1 MKKLVTTRYWALGAG
16 VALLAACGGG
26 GGEAPVQAPPVVTGT
41 DIPVSA
47 TTSSEGAFT
56 FVNSVASATDN
67 MAEPLV
73 VGDATLASS
82 ETDEPDA
89 SI

>member
-1 MKKLVTTRYWALGAG
+1 MKSLVRNRFWALGAG

-26 GGEAPVQAPPVVTGT
+26 GGDSSTPVDPVVSGT

-47 TTSSEGAFT
+47 TSSAAGAFT
-56 FVNSVASATDN
+56 FVNSVASASDN
-67 MAEPLV
+67 TAEPLV
-73 VGDATLASS
+73 VGDATLATS

>member
-1 MKKLVTTRYWALGAG
+1 MKSFIKNRLWALGAG
-16 VALLAACGGG
+16 AALLAACGGG
-26 GGEAPVQAPPVVTGT
+26 GGSSAPVDPVVSGT

-47 TTSSEGAFT
+47 TTSAAGAFT
-56 FVNSVASATDN
+56 FVNGVASSSDN
-67 MAEPLV
+67 TAEPLV
-73 VGDATLASS
+73 VGDATLATS